1 MDKPY
6 LNYNEQIEKLK
17 SKGLTIS
24 DEKYALTVLKKYGY
38 YSLICG
44 YKDAFKNK
52 TTKNYKDGTKFEE
65 IVQLYEFDAALRRL
79 FLQYS
84 IIVEKQLKVH
94 LATAF
99 TENFSE
105 SQCDYLDV
113 NNYDYD
119 TLKNRQDINT
129 LIKVITSII
138 DKGNYHYIEHAKA
151 NHNNVPLWVLLNAVT
166 FGQTVKMYQLQKQSI
181 KYCISKEY
189 PFLNEGTLAPVLR
202 EVTICRNSCA
212 HGERLYTFKTREAC
226 PKLMLHEKL
235 NIPLNANGN
244 EYTYG
249 QRDLFSVVISF
260 KYLLDSSDF
269 KEFKNSLSKLIKRY
283 QRESKAEIVTMILK
297 EMGFPSNWETIT
309 KYRKY

>member
-52 TTKNYKDGTKFEE
+52 TTKNYNDGTKFEE

-129 LIKVITSII
+129 LIKVVTSII
-138 DKGNYHYIEHAKA
+138 DKGNYHYIEQAKA
-151 NHNNVPLWVLLNAVT
+151 NHNI
-166 FGQTVKMYQLQKQSI
+166 VKAKI
-181 KYCISKEY
+181 
-189 PFLNEGTLAPVLR
+189 
-202 EVTICRNSCA
+202 
-212 HGERLYTFKTREAC
+212 
-226 PKLMLHEKL
+226 
-235 NIPLNANGN
+235 
-244 EYTYG
+244 
-249 QRDLFSVVISF
+249 
-260 KYLLDSSDF
+260 
-269 KEFKNSLSKLIKRY
+269 LSMK
-283 QRESKAEIVTMILK
+283 
-297 EMGFPSNWETIT
+297 
-309 KYRKY
+309 

>member
-24 DEKYALTVLKKYGY
+24 NEK
-38 YSLICG
+38 
-44 YKDAFKNK
+44 
-52 TTKNYKDGTKFEE
+52 
-65 IVQLYEFDAALRRL
+65 
-79 FLQYS
+79 
-84 IIVEKQLKVH
+84 
-94 LATAF
+94 
-99 TENFSE
+99 
-105 SQCDYLDV
+105 
-113 NNYDYD
+113 
-119 TLKNRQDINT
+119 
-129 LIKVITSII
+129 
-138 DKGNYHYIEHAKA
+138 
-151 NHNNVPLWVLLNAVT
+151 
-166 FGQTVKMYQLQKQSI
+166 
-181 KYCISKEY
+181 Y
-189 PFLNEGTLAPVLR
+189 PFLNEGTLASVLR
-202 EVTICRNSCA
+202 EVAICRNSCA

-283 QRESKAEIVTMILK
+283 QRKSKVEIAIK

-309 KYRKY
+309 KYRKYQDKYRKYRGYKKGKTKINCR